1 VNAKSFVLGTNKT
14 VKGKPDNQNERLLLW
29 QEKIT
34 SLFPATYSIVVVS
47 QLVGLFQCI
56 ISKNSFAIK
65 DTDFSQVKTG
75 MGGLYG
81 NKVIHY

>member
-1 VNAKSFVLGTNKT
+1 M
-14 VKGKPDNQNERLLLW
+14 GKPDNQNERLHLW

-34 SLFPATYSIVVVS
+34 SLFPATYSIVIIS

-56 ISKNSFAIK
+56 ISKNTFAIK
-65 DTDFSQVKTG
+65 DTVFSQVKTG

-81 NKVIHY
+81 NKVFNH